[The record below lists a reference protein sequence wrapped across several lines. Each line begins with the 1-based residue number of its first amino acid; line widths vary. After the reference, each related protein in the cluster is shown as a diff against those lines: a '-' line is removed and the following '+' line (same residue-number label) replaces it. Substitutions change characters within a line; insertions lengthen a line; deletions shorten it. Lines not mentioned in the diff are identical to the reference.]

1 MWKRRVPAALLVF
14 AALLAAPA
22 LPVRG
27 AGPDSLLVL
36 PFSNRTGNSRL
47 DWIGESVSELVAECL
62 ASEGIG
68 IVAPELRDQ
77 AMEEMGMRRYA
88 LITQATAIEAAA
100 GADASLVLHGSFDL
114 NPRSARPGPGA
125 TIRIDA
131 HLLDARRLSRKG
143 AFLMEKPLEAL
154 SSAGTQLAWQVF
166 RTLRPE
172 ALVAEDEFQRRHP
185 EIPLEALE
193 NYARGLRASTPQRQY
208 KYFAEAARIAP
219 SLSPAMYRL
228 GSLNFFVFRDY
239 PAAAS
244 WFEKVPVSSMHYRE
258 ALFYLAIC
266 RYRTG
271 EFAAA
276 ASALRTLA
284 AAAPL
289 PEVLNN
295 LGAVLIR
302 LNDPAAVE
310 ILQAAAEAAPSD
322 PAIQFNLGY
331 ALWRAGRFE
340 EAAAAF
346 RRCLQAGED
355 ATATLLLGRC
365 LQRRGLQPGDIRL
378 QGRERLKTEYR
389 EEAWMALRSLVP
401 TP

>member
-1 MWKRRVPAALLVF
+1 MLRRHTF
-14 AALLAAPA
+14 AALLACAALLPLAVAPS
-22 LPVRG
+22 PG
-27 AGPDSLLVL
+27 AEPDSLLVL
-36 PFSNRTGNSRL
+36 PFSNLTGNSRL
-47 DWIGESVSELVAECL
+47 DWIGDSVGEFLVDCL
-62 ASEGIG
+62 AAEGIAA
-68 IVAPELRDQ
+68 VTPELRDQ

-88 LITQATAIEAAA
+88 VITRATAMEAAA
-100 GADASLVLHGSFDL
+100 EAGAALVLYGSFDL
-114 NPRSARPGPGA
+114 SPRGA
-125 TIRIDA
+125 KPESGAVLRIDA
-131 HLLDARRLSRKG
+131 HLLDARRLARRG
-143 AFLMEKPLEAL
+143 AFLIEKPLEAL
-154 SSAGTQLAWQVF
+154 SGAQTLLAWQVF

-172 ALVAEDEFQRRHP
+172 ALIAEDEFRHHHP

-208 KYFAEAARIAP
+208 KLFAEAARMAP
-219 SLSPAMYRL
+219 SLTPAIYRL
-228 GSLNFFVFRDY
+228 GSLNFSVFRDY

-244 WFEKVPVSSMHYRE
+244 WFEKVPPSSFHYRP

-284 AAAPL
+284 AIAPL

-295 LGAVLIR
+295 LGAVLVR
-302 LNDPAAVE
+302 LEDPSALE
-310 ILQAAAEAAPSD
+310 ILEAASEAGASD
-322 PAIQFNLGY
+322 PDIQFNRGY

-346 RRCLQAGED
+346 RLSLQAGED

-365 LQRRGLQPGDIRL
+365 LQRRGPQPGDIRL

-389 EEAWMALRSLVP
+389 EEAWMALRSLVK